1 MSEISA
7 SLVKELRERTGMGM
21 MDCKQALVT
30 AKGDISL
37 AIEELR
43 KSSGIKASKKA
54 GRSAADGVIRVE
66 ISNSKAFMVEINCE
80 TDFVAKDESFMEF
93 SDEVLNTLSSGDF
106 HEVEQ
111 LMKGD
116 LQDKREKLIQKL
128 GENIVVRRMFQS
140 DDTADHTGVYLH
152 SNKKIACVTS
162 LRGGN
167 DEAAKNIAMHIAAT
181 DPLAISPNDIPIEI
195 LEKEK
200 EIFEAQSADSG
211 KSKDIV
217 VKMVEG
223 KIKKFL
229 SEVSLTEQDFVKDPG
244 VKIKSLL
251 DENNAQVIQ
260 FKRFEVG
267 EGIEV
272 VETDFAAE
280 VMSQIKKS

>member
-7 SLVKELRERTGMGM
+7 SLVKELRERTGIGM

-80 TDFVAKDESFMEF
+80 TDFVAKDESFKEF
-93 SDEVLNTLSSGDF
+93 SDDVLNTLCSGDF

-223 KIKKFL
+223 KVKKFL

-272 VETDFAAE
+272 EETDFAAE

>member
-43 KSSGIKASKKA
+43 KSSGVKASKKA

-93 SDEVLNTLSSGDF
+93 SDDVLNTLCSGDF

>member
-43 KSSGIKASKKA
+43 KSSGVKASKKA

-66 ISNSKAFMVEINCE
+66 INNSKAFMVEINCE

-93 SDEVLNTLSSGDF
+93 SDEVLNTLSSGNF

-140 DDTADHTGVYLH
+140 DDSADHTGVYLH
-152 SNKKIACVTS
+152 SNKKIACITS

-167 DEAAKNIAMHIAAT
+167 DEAAKDIAMHIAAT

-211 KSKDIV
+211 KPKDIV

-223 KIKKFL
+223 KVKKFV

-251 DENNAQVIQ
+251 DKNNAQVIQ

-272 VETDFAAE
+272 EETDFAAE

>member
-7 SLVKELRERTGMGM
+7 SLVKELRERTGIGM

-43 KSSGIKASKKA
+43 KSSGVKASKKA

-66 ISNSKAFMVEINCE
+66 INNSKAFMVEINCE

-140 DDTADHTGVYLH
+140 DDSADHTGVYLH

-167 DEAAKNIAMHIAAT
+167 DEAAKDIAMHIAAT
-181 DPLAISPNDIPIEI
+181 DPLVISPNDIPIEI

-211 KSKDIV
+211 KPKDIV

-223 KIKKFL
+223 KVKKFV

-251 DENNAQVIQ
+251 DKNNAQVIQ
-260 FKRFEVG
+260 FERFEVG

-272 VETDFAAE
+272 EETDFAAE

>member
-30 AKGDISL
+30 TKGDISL

-54 GRSAADGVIRVE
+54 GRSAADGVIRVK

-93 SDEVLNTLSSGDF
+93 SDDVLNTLCSGDF

-272 VETDFAAE
+272 EETDFAAE

>member
-30 AKGDISL
+30 AKGDISF

-54 GRSAADGVIRVE
+54 GRSAANGVIRVE
-66 ISNSKAFMVEINCE
+66 INNSKAFMVEINCE
-80 TDFVAKDESFMEF
+80 TDFVAKDESFIEF

-140 DDTADHTGVYLH
+140 DDSADHTGVYLH

-167 DEAAKNIAMHIAAT
+167 DEAAKDIAMHIAAT
-181 DPLAISPNDIPIEI
+181 DPLAISPNDIPVEI

-211 KSKDIV
+211 KPKDIV

-223 KIKKFL
+223 KVKKFV

-251 DENNAQVIQ
+251 DKNNAQVIQ

-272 VETDFAAE
+272 EETDFAAE

>member
-54 GRSAADGVIRVE
+54 GRSAADGVIRLE

-93 SDEVLNTLSSGDF
+93 SDEVLNTLCSGDF

-152 SNKKIACVTS
+152 SNKKIACITS

-167 DEAAKNIAMHIAAT
+167 NEAAKNIAMHIAAT
-181 DPLAISPNDIPIEI
+181 DPLAISPNDIPVEI

-200 EIFEAQSADSG
+200 EIFEAQSAESG

-223 KIKKFL
+223 KVKKFL

-272 VETDFAAE
+272 EETDFAAE

>member
-66 ISNSKAFMVEINCE
+66 INNSKAFMVEINCE
-80 TDFVAKDESFMEF
+80 TDFVVKDESFMEF
-93 SDEVLNTLSSGDF
+93 SDEVLNTLSSGNF

-140 DDTADHTGVYLH
+140 DDSADHTGVYLH

-167 DEAAKNIAMHIAAT
+167 DEAAKDIAMHIAAT
-181 DPLAISPNDIPIEI
+181 DPLAISPNDIPVEI

-211 KSKDIV
+211 KPKDIV

-223 KIKKFL
+223 KVKKFL

-244 VKIKSLL
+244 VKIKFLL
-251 DENNAQVIQ
+251 DKNNAQVIQ

-272 VETDFAAE
+272 EETDFAAE

>member
-43 KSSGIKASKKA
+43 KSSGVKASKKA

-66 ISNSKAFMVEINCE
+66 INNSKAFMVEINCE

-140 DDTADHTGVYLH
+140 DDSADHTGVYLH

-167 DEAAKNIAMHIAAT
+167 DEAAKDIAMHIAAT

-195 LEKEK
+195 LEKER

-211 KSKDIV
+211 KPKDIV

-223 KIKKFL
+223 KVKKFV

-251 DENNAQVIQ
+251 DKNNAQVIQ

-272 VETDFAAE
+272 EETDFAAE
-280 VMSQIKKS
+280 VMSQIIKS

>member
-66 ISNSKAFMVEINCE
+66 INNSKAFMVEINCE

-211 KSKDIV
+211 KPKDIV

-223 KIKKFL
+223 KVKKFL

-272 VETDFAAE
+272 EETDFAAE

>member
-30 AKGDISL
+30 TKGDISL

-66 ISNSKAFMVEINCE
+66 INNSKAFMVEINCE
-80 TDFVAKDESFMEF
+80 TDFVAKDESFKEF
-93 SDEVLNTLSSGDF
+93 SDDVLNTLCSGDF

-152 SNKKIACVTS
+152 SNKKIACITS

-167 DEAAKNIAMHIAAT
+167 NEAAKNIAMHIAAT
-181 DPLAISPNDIPIEI
+181 DPLAISPNDIPVEI

-272 VETDFAAE
+272 EETDFAAE

>member
-93 SDEVLNTLSSGDF
+93 SDDVLNTLCSGDF
-106 HEVEQ
+106 HELEQ

-128 GENIVVRRMFQS
+128 GENIVVRRIFQS

>member
-66 ISNSKAFMVEINCE
+66 INNSKAFMVEINCE

-140 DDTADHTGVYLH
+140 DETADHTGVYLH

-167 DEAAKNIAMHIAAT
+167 DEAAKDIAMHIAAT

-211 KSKDIV
+211 KPKDIV

-223 KIKKFL
+223 KVKKFV

-251 DENNAQVIQ
+251 DKNNAQVIQ
-260 FKRFEVG
+260 FERFEVG

-272 VETDFAAE
+272 EETDFAAE

>member
-66 ISNSKAFMVEINCE
+66 INNSKAFMVEINCE
-80 TDFVAKDESFMEF
+80 TDFVVKDESFMEF

-167 DEAAKNIAMHIAAT
+167 DEAAKDIAMHIAAT

-211 KSKDIV
+211 KPKDIV

-223 KIKKFL
+223 KVKKFV

-251 DENNAQVIQ
+251 DKNNAQVIQ

-272 VETDFAAE
+272 EETDFAAE

>member
-7 SLVKELRERTGMGM
+7 SLVKELRERTGIGM

-66 ISNSKAFMVEINCE
+66 ISNSMAFMVEINCE

-93 SDEVLNTLSSGDF
+93 SNDVLNTLCSGDF

-128 GENIVVRRMFQS
+128 GENIVVRRIFQS

-251 DENNAQVIQ
+251 DKNNAQVIQ

>member
-66 ISNSKAFMVEINCE
+66 INNSKAFMVEINCE

-140 DDTADHTGVYLH
+140 DDSADHTGVYLH

-167 DEAAKNIAMHIAAT
+167 DEAAKDIAMHIAAT

-211 KSKDIV
+211 KPKDIV

-223 KIKKFL
+223 KVKKFV

-244 VKIKSLL
+244 VKVKSLL
-251 DENNAQVIQ
+251 DKNNAQVIQ

-272 VETDFAAE
+272 EETDFAAE
-280 VMSQIKKS
+280 VMSQIIKS

>member
-7 SLVKELRERTGMGM
+7 SLVKELRERTGIGM

-66 ISNSKAFMVEINCE
+66 INNSKAFMVEINCE
-80 TDFVAKDESFMEF
+80 TDFVAKDESFIEF

-140 DDTADHTGVYLH
+140 DDSADHTGVYLH

-167 DEAAKNIAMHIAAT
+167 DEAAKDIAMHIAAT

-211 KSKDIV
+211 KPKDIV

-223 KIKKFL
+223 KVKKFV

-251 DENNAQVIQ
+251 DKNNAQVIQ

-272 VETDFAAE
+272 EETDFAAE

>member
-7 SLVKELRERTGMGM
+7 SLVKELRERTGIGM

-66 ISNSKAFMVEINCE
+66 INNSKAFMVEINCE

-93 SDEVLNTLSSGDF
+93 SDEVLNTLSSGNF

-140 DDTADHTGVYLH
+140 DDSADHTGVYLH

-167 DEAAKNIAMHIAAT
+167 DEAAKDIAMHIAAT

-211 KSKDIV
+211 KPKDIV

-223 KIKKFL
+223 KVKKFV

-251 DENNAQVIQ
+251 DKNNAQVIQ
-260 FKRFEVG
+260 FERFEVG

-272 VETDFAAE
+272 EETDFAAE
-280 VMSQIKKS
+280 VMSQIIKS

>member
-7 SLVKELRERTGMGM
+7 SLVKELRERTGIGM

-43 KSSGIKASKKA
+43 KSSGVKASKKA

-66 ISNSKAFMVEINCE
+66 INNSKAFMVEINCE

-140 DDTADHTGVYLH
+140 DDSADHTGVYLH

-167 DEAAKNIAMHIAAT
+167 DEAAKDIAMHIAAT
-181 DPLAISPNDIPIEI
+181 DPLAISPNDIPVEI

-211 KSKDIV
+211 KPKDIV

-223 KIKKFL
+223 KVKKFL

-251 DENNAQVIQ
+251 DKNNAQVIQ

-272 VETDFAAE
+272 EETDFAAE

>member
-7 SLVKELRERTGMGM
+7 SLVKELRERTGIGM

-43 KSSGIKASKKA
+43 KSSGVKASKKA

-66 ISNSKAFMVEINCE
+66 INNSKAFMVEINCE
-80 TDFVAKDESFMEF
+80 TDFVVKDESFMEF

-140 DDTADHTGVYLH
+140 DDSADHTGVYLH

-167 DEAAKNIAMHIAAT
+167 DEAAKDIAMHIAAT

-211 KSKDIV
+211 KPKDIV

-223 KIKKFL
+223 KVKKFV

-244 VKIKSLL
+244 VKIKFLL
-251 DENNAQVIQ
+251 DKNNAQVIQ

-272 VETDFAAE
+272 EETDFAAE
-280 VMSQIKKS
+280 VMSQIIKS

>member
-7 SLVKELRERTGMGM
+7 SLVKELRERTGIGM

-66 ISNSKAFMVEINCE
+66 INNSKAFMVEINCE

-93 SDEVLNTLSSGDF
+93 SDDVLNTLCSGDF

-223 KIKKFL
+223 KVKKFL

-272 VETDFAAE
+272 EETDFAAE

>member
-272 VETDFAAE
+272 EETDFAAE

>member
-7 SLVKELRERTGMGM
+7 SLVKELRERTRMGM

-43 KSSGIKASKKA
+43 KSSGVKASKKA

-66 ISNSKAFMVEINCE
+66 INNSKAFMVEINCE

-140 DDTADHTGVYLH
+140 DDSADHTGVYLH

-167 DEAAKNIAMHIAAT
+167 DEAAKDIAMHIAAT

-211 KSKDIV
+211 KPKDIV

-223 KIKKFL
+223 KVKKFV

-251 DENNAQVIQ
+251 DKNNAQVIQ
-260 FKRFEVG
+260 FERFEVG

-272 VETDFAAE
+272 EETDFAAE

>member
-66 ISNSKAFMVEINCE
+66 INNSKAFMVEINCE

-140 DDTADHTGVYLH
+140 DDSADHTGVYLH

-167 DEAAKNIAMHIAAT
+167 DEAAKDIAMHIAAT

-211 KSKDIV
+211 KPKDIV

-223 KIKKFL
+223 KVKKFL
-229 SEVSLTEQDFVKDPG
+229 SSVSLTEQDFVKDPG

-251 DENNAQVIQ
+251 DKNNAQVIQ

-272 VETDFAAE
+272 EETDFAAE